1 MNMDEAYGQITSRL
15 LRYLEHVVAGEQV
28 QVIQA
33 ICLVKQEHRE
43 RSPILIMIAEAL
55 ERGESNLSI

>member
-33 ICLVKQEHRE
+33 ICLVKQAHRE
-43 RSPILIMIAEAL
+43 RSPIIIKIAEAL